1 LNIGSKVY
9 SHTRGSLLQNGKN
22 RHFDDVGSKVSLV
35 GAHLA
40 PAVAIPVMLFSSQD
54 ECRLAIR
61 REERYPLTGDSK
73 SYDMRGFPF
82 LGSKID
88 GYILNSGLPF

>member
-1 LNIGSKVY
+1 VIVVSFIEMICSNYYKFVKVNHRKSLIEIIVLNIGSKVY

-40 PAVAIPVMLFSSQD
+40 PAVAIPVMLFSS
-54 ECRLAIR
+54 
-61 REERYPLTGDSK
+61 
-73 SYDMRGFPF
+73 
-82 LGSKID
+82 
-88 GYILNSGLPF
+88 